1 MGANKNIKVLISGG
15 GTGGHIFPAIAIANA
30 IKKALPNAEF
40 LFVGAKD
47 KMEMQKVPE
56 AGYPIEGLWISGF
69 NRSLTLKN
77 LSFPIK
83 LISSLWKARK
93 IVKKFKP
100 DVAVGVGGF
109 ASGPTLRMAASL
121 GVPCVIQEQNSY
133 PGVTN
138 KILAAKVKK
147 ICVAYEGMEKFFPKE
162 KIILTGNPIRSQV
175 IEIENKKEEAQ
186 KYFNLN
192 KDLKTV
198 LIVGGSLGAQSVNRA
213 LVEHLEEWQKSGFQL
228 IWQTGKTSFN
238 TSKSA
243 LKKSG
248 AKNIH
253 IHEFISRM
261 DLAYAAAD
269 LIVSRAGA
277 IAISEISAVGKP
289 VIFVPFPYAAEDHQ
303 TKNAQKLVDTK
314 AAQMIK
320 DSKVKDDLFPM
331 VKHLI
336 EDEKLL
342 QKMSA
347 SILKMGIRDA
357 DDKIAKEV
365 IELTK

>member
-1 MGANKNIKVLISGG
+1 MSSQKNIRVLISGG

-30 IKKALPNAEF
+30 IKRVVPAAEF

-56 AGYPIEGLWISGF
+56 AGYLIEGLWISGF
-69 NRSLTLKN
+69 NRSLTIKN
-77 LSFPIK
+77 LSFPFK
-83 LISSLWKARK
+83 LISSLMTARK

-121 GVPCVIQEQNSY
+121 GIPCVIQEQNSY

-138 KILAAKVKK
+138 KILASKVKK
-147 ICVAYEGMEKFFPKE
+147 ICVAYEGMEKYFPKE

-175 IEIENKKEEAQ
+175 IDIKNKKEASQ
-186 KYFNLN
+186 KYFNLD
-192 KDLKTV
+192 KHKKSV

-213 LVEHLEEWQKSGFQL
+213 ITEHLEEWKTSDFQV
-228 IWQTGKTSFN
+228 IWQTGKTTFK
-238 TSKSA
+238 TSKAALEESA
-243 LKKSG
+243 
-248 AKNIH
+248 AENIH

-303 TKNAQKLVDTK
+303 TKNAQKLVDAQ

-320 DSKVKDDLFPM
+320 DSEVKEELFPM
-331 VKHLI
+331 VKHMI

-342 QKMSA
+342 QKMGA
-347 SILKMGIRDA
+347 SILKMGVGDA
-357 DDKIAKEV
+357 DDQIAKEV

>member
-1 MGANKNIKVLISGG
+1 MSKQKEIKVLISGG

-30 IKKALPNAEF
+30 IKKAIPNAQF
-40 LFVGAKD
+40 LFVGAQD

-77 LSFPIK
+77 LSFPFK
-83 LISSLWKARK
+83 LISSLMKARK
-93 IVKKFKP
+93 IVRKFKP

-109 ASGPTLRMAASL
+109 ASGPTLRMAAML
-121 GVPCVIQEQNSY
+121 GVPCLIQEQNSY

-147 ICVAYEGMEKFFPKE
+147 ICVAYEGMEKYFPKE
-162 KIILTGNPIRSQV
+162 KIILTGNPIRSEV
-175 IEIENKKEEAQ
+175 IKIDNKKEEAQ
-186 KYFNLN
+186 KYFHL
-192 KDLKTV
+192 KSDKKTV
-198 LIVGGSLGAQSVNRA
+198 LIVGGSLGAQSVNKA
-213 LVEHLEEWQKSGFQL
+213 IIAHTEKWKTSDFQV
-228 IWQTGKTSFN
+228 IWQTGKT
-238 TSKSA
+238 TYEISKSA
-243 LKKSG
+243 LEQSR
-248 AKNIH
+248 AENIH
-253 IHEFISRM
+253 IHQFISRM

-303 TKNAQKLVDTK
+303 TKNAQKLVDTQ

-320 DSKVKDDLFPM
+320 DSKVKEELFPM
-331 VKHLI
+331 VKDLI
-336 EDEKLL
+336 ENERLL
-342 QKMSA
+342 QKMSV
-347 SILKMGIRDA
+347 SISKMGIRDA

-365 IELTK
+365 IELTQ

>member
-1 MGANKNIKVLISGG
+1 MAQNKEIRVLISGG
-15 GTGGHIFPAIAIANA
+15 GTGGHVFPAIAIA
-30 IKKALPNAEF
+30 KSVERSFPKVRF

-47 KMEMQKVPE
+47 KMEMTKVPE
-56 AGYPIEGLWISGF
+56 AGYQIEGMWISGF
-69 NRSLTLKN
+69 NRSLSFRN
-77 LSFPIK
+77 LIFPFKI
-83 LISSLWKARK
+83 IHSLFKARR
-93 IVKKFKP
+93 IINKFKP

-109 ASGPTLRMAASL
+109 ASGPTLKMAQWL
-121 GVPCVIQEQNSY
+121 GVPYLIQEQNSY
-133 PGVTN
+133 PGITN
-138 KILAAKVKK
+138 KLLAKGAAS
-147 ICVAYEGMEKFFPKE
+147 ICTAYEGMEKYFPKE

-175 IEIENKKEEAQ
+175 IEIEGKKEEAQ
-186 KYFNLN
+186 KYFNLD
-192 KDLKTV
+192 KKLKTV

-213 LVEHLEEWQKSGFQL
+213 IVEHLQEWKTIGFQV
-228 IWQTGKTSFN
+228 IWQTGKTTFES
-238 TSKSA
+238 SKTA
-243 LKKSG
+243 LNRSG
-248 AKNIH
+248 ADNIH

-303 TKNAQKLVDTK
+303 TKNAQKLVDTQ
-314 AAQMIK
+314 AAQLIK
-320 DSKVKDDLFPM
+320 DSEVKDELFPM

-347 SILKMGIRDA
+347 SILKMGIKDA
-357 DDKIAKEV
+357 DDKIANEIIK
-365 IELTK
+365 LAR

>member
-1 MGANKNIKVLISGG
+1 MGEQEKLKVLISGG

-30 IKKALPNAEF
+30 IKRAHPNTHF
-40 LFVGAKD
+40 LFVGAMD

-56 AGYPIEGLWISGF
+56 AGFPIEGLWISGF

-77 LSFPIK
+77 LSFPFK
-83 LISSLWKARK
+83 LISSLIKARK

-100 DVAVGVGGF
+100 DVAIGVGGF
-109 ASGPTLRMAASL
+109 ASGPTLRVAASL
-121 GVPCVIQEQNSY
+121 GVPCLIQEQNSY

-138 KILAAKVKK
+138 KILAAKVQK
-147 ICVAYEGMEKFFPKE
+147 ICVAYEGMEKYFPKE
-162 KIILTGNPIRSQV
+162 KIIITGNPIRSDV
-175 IEIENKKEEAQ
+175 IKIENKKEEAL
-186 KYFNLN
+186 KYFNL
-192 KDLKTV
+192 KTDKKTV

-213 LVEHLEEWQKSGFQL
+213 IVEHLEAWSTSDFQA
-228 IWQTGKTSFN
+228 IWQTGKTTFE
-238 TSKSA
+238 TSKTA
-243 LKKSG
+243 LEQFG
-248 AKNIH
+248 AENIH

-289 VIFVPFPYAAEDHQ
+289 VVFVPFPYAAEDHQ
-303 TKNAQKLVDTK
+303 TKNAQKLVDIQ

-320 DSKVKDDLFPM
+320 DSKVLDTLFPI
-331 VKHLI
+331 VKNLI

-342 QKMSA
+342 QKMSG